1 MAMIKRF
8 VLMSV
13 AAVLAAAP
21 AQAQLGDKIKI
32 NGYGSLEF
40 EKQLQDDG
48 KGDPNGSFDS
58 DGFDLVLNV
67 LPSERVRVAADLTWE
82 HGAATEVGR
91 GNVAVEYAFAEF
103 LVSDWLKL
111 RGGKMFVPFGLY
123 NEIHTAKPLFL
134 SVKEPFATDKT
145 DKLGSPIR
153 FFPRWGSGI
162 SVLGGGLV
170 FGRDL
175 DYVAQLSNGES
186 VFVNPFEEDDL
197 GSKAFAA
204 RVRYHLLSQLA
215 LGVSYYHDRF
225 TEPTEEGEPGDG
237 RATLASY
244 GVTASW
250 DGKPAGAEVAY
261 LWGSIDPSRAD
272 TLSRAGL
279 EAMVWANL
287 GRVRPYLR
295 YEWHDPNRDEGGDA
309 ASILIGGLNV
319 RLEGSLFLKAELD
332 RFASDPGNAKLKG
345 ADYTEFKASLAYG
358 F

>member
-1 MAMIKRF
+1 MIKRLF
-8 VLMSV
+8 LMGV
-13 AAVLAAAP
+13 VAVLAAAP

-40 EKQLQDDG
+40 EKQLGDTG

-67 LPSERVRVAADLTWE
+67 LPSDRVRVAVDLTWE
-82 HGAATEVGR
+82 HGAATEVDR

-103 LVSDWLKL
+103 LVSDWFKV
-111 RGGKMFVPFGLY
+111 RGGKMFLPFGLY

-134 SVKEPFATDKT
+134 SVKEPFSTDKT

-170 FGRDL
+170 LGRDL
-175 DYVAQLSNGES
+175 DYVAQVTNGES
-186 VFVNPFEEDDL
+186 VFVNPFEEDDNTA
-197 GSKAFAA
+197 KAVAA
-204 RVRYHLLSQLA
+204 RVRYHVLPSLA
-215 LGVSYYHDRF
+215 LGVSLYHDRF
-225 TEPTEEGEPGDG
+225 TEPTEDGEPGDG
-237 RATLASY
+237 RGTLASY

-250 DGKPAGAEVAY
+250 DGKLAGAELAY
-261 LWGSIDPSRAD
+261 LWGSIDASGDSSLP
-272 TLSRAGL
+272 RAGV

-287 GRVRPYLR
+287 GRFRPYLR
-295 YEWHDPNRDEGGDA
+295 YEWHDPNSDKADDV
-309 ASILIGGLNV
+309 ASLLIGGVNV
-319 RLEGSLFLKAELD
+319 RIEGNLFLKAELD
-332 RFASDPGNAKLKG
+332 RFVSDAGNPKLKG
-345 ADYTEFKASLAYG
+345 ADFSEFKASLAYG

>member
-1 MAMIKRF
+1 MAMMKRF
-8 VLMSV
+8 VWMGV

-21 AQAQLGDKIKI
+21 AQAQLGDKLKI

-40 EKQLQDDG
+40 EKQLGDQG

-67 LPSERVRVAADLTWE
+67 LPSDRVRVAADLTWE
-82 HGAATEVGR
+82 HGATTELDR
-91 GNVAVEYAFAEF
+91 GNVAVEYAFVEV
-103 LVSDWLKL
+103 LVSDWLKV

-145 DKLGSPIR
+145 DKLGSPVR
-153 FFPRWGSGI
+153 FFPRWGSGV

-170 FGRDL
+170 FGRDF
-175 DYVAQLSNGES
+175 DYVAQVSNGES
-186 VFVNPFEEDDL
+186 AFVNPFEEDDN
-197 GSKAFAA
+197 KAKALAA
-204 RVRYHLLSQLA
+204 RVRYHVLPELA

-237 RATLASY
+237 RGTLASY

-250 DGKPAGAEVAY
+250 DGKKAGAEVAY
-261 LWGSIDPSRAD
+261 LWGSIDGAVAGSF
-272 TLSRAGL
+272 SRAGL
-279 EAMVWANL
+279 EAMAWANL
-287 GRVRPYLR
+287 GRVRPYVR
-295 YEWHDPNRDEGGDA
+295 YEWHDPNRGSSDDA
-309 ASILIGGLNV
+309 ASLLIGGLNV
-319 RLEGSLFLKAELD
+319 RIEGNLFLKAEID
-332 RFASDPGNAKLKG
+332 RFVSDASNPKLKG
-345 ADYTEFKASLAYG
+345 ADFNEFKASIAYG

>member
-1 MAMIKRF
+1 MMKRF
-8 VLMSV
+8 VLMGV

-40 EKQLQDDG
+40 EKQLQDAG

-82 HGAATEVGR
+82 HGAATEAGR

-111 RGGKMFVPFGLY
+111 RGGKMFIPFGLY

-162 SVLGGGLV
+162 ALLGGGLV

-186 VFVNPFEEDDL
+186 VFVNPFEQDDN
-197 GSKAFAA
+197 GTKAFAA
-204 RVRYHLLSQLA
+204 RVRYHVLAQLA
-215 LGVSYYHDRF
+215 LGVSYYRDRF
-225 TEPTEEGEPGDG
+225 TEPTVEGKAGDG
-237 RATLASY
+237 RSTLASY

-261 LWGSIDPSRAD
+261 LWGSIDPSQAD
-272 TLSRAGL
+272 SFSRAGL
-279 EAMVWANL
+279 EAMVWGNF
-287 GRVRPYLR
+287 GRVRPYVR
-295 YEWHDPNRDEGGDA
+295 YEWHDPNRDKGDDS

-332 RFASDPGNAKLKG
+332 RYASDPGNAKLKG
-345 ADYTEFKASLAYG
+345 VDYTEFKASLAYG

>member
-1 MAMIKRF
+1 MIKRF
-8 VLMSV
+8 VWMAL

-21 AQAQLGDKIKI
+21 AQAQLGDKVKI

-40 EKQLQDDG
+40 EKQLSDEG
-48 KGDPNGSFDS
+48 KGDKNGSFDS

-67 LPSERVRVAADLTWE
+67 LPSDRVRVAADLTWE
-82 HGAATEVGR
+82 HGATTELDR
-91 GNVAVEYAFAEF
+91 GNVAVEYAFVEF
-103 LVSDWLKL
+103 LVSDWLKV

-162 SVLGGGLV
+162 SLLGGGLV
-170 FGRDL
+170 LGREL
-175 DYVAQLSNGES
+175 DYVAQVSNGES
-186 VFVNPFEEDDL
+186 AFLNPFEADDNT
-197 GSKAFAA
+197 SKAFAA
-204 RVRYHLLSQLA
+204 RARYHVVPEVVVGFSL
-215 LGVSYYHDRF
+215 YHDRL

-237 RATLASY
+237 RATLTSY

-250 DGKPAGAEVAY
+250 EGKPAGAEAAY
-261 LWGSIDPSRAD
+261 LWGSVNPSEAD
-272 TLSRAGL
+272 TLSRAGF
-279 EAMVWANL
+279 EAMAWVNL
-287 GRVRPYLR
+287 GRFRPYVR
-295 YEWHDPNRDEGGDA
+295 YEWHDPNRDRGDDA
-309 ASILIGGLNV
+309 ATMLIGGLNV
-319 RLEGSLFLKAELD
+319 RIEGSLFLKAELD
-332 RFASDPGNAKLKG
+332 RVASDPGNSKLKG